1 MEITED
7 LRRQID
13 EHEKNIRA
21 PKSDELKQYYDELAQ
36 EETRRRKEIEQSLVE
51 HNRTIAKVA
60 YAIHELIAENHLS
73 IQDAKMILNEA
84 IKRIDRYSQVT
95 PIEYDFED
103 IRNLVQSRYIRPV
116 RFVTDQ
122 LEDEIRARHY
132 RGARCS
138 FLPSSGLCQGIAAG
152 VCSQKWIDCTDA
164 TE

>member
-1 MEITED
+1 MEITDD
-7 LRRQID
+7 LQRQID
-13 EHEKNIRA
+13 EYKKNVRA
-21 PKSDELKQYYDELAQ
+21 PISKELQEYLDELDRK
-36 EETRRRKEIEQSLVE
+36 ETRKRKEIKQSLVE
-51 HNRTIAKVA
+51 HDRTLAKVA
-60 YAIHELIAENHLS
+60 YTIHELIAENHLS

-122 LEDEIRARHY
+122 QEDEIRALY
-132 RGARCS
+132 YQGARCS

-152 VCSQKWIDCTDA
+152 VCSQR
-164 TE
+164 